1 MPPKTKFSKE
11 KIVEAAFEIA
21 TEHGM
26 EEITIR
32 RIADRLESSIAPI
45 YVNFRNVEEVKEAVI
60 QKTNEISKQMIE
72 EQNSGRPFYDIGMAS
87 LKFAREYSVLFRDLA
102 LKPNND
108 RNNHDETLSDDLI
121 EQMGKDP
128 ELHGLNQEERK
139 DILFK
144 MQIFQTGLSIM
155 VANGSISQEL
165 SDQDMMQLLE
175 STGFDVIAGAYKRKN
190 DSY

>member
-1 MPPKTKFSKE
+1 MKGEINMPPKTKFSKE

-87 LKFAREYSVLFRDLA
+87 LKFAREYSVLFR
-102 LKPNND
+102 
-108 RNNHDETLSDDLI
+108 
-121 EQMGKDP
+121 
-128 ELHGLNQEERK
+128 
-139 DILFK
+139 
-144 MQIFQTGLSIM
+144 
-155 VANGSISQEL
+155 
-165 SDQDMMQLLE
+165 
-175 STGFDVIAGAYKRKN
+175 
-190 DSY
+190 